1 MTIPAQPLRLR
12 TAALPRFVTVK
23 AGAYLFMPSLR
34 ALRFLSTFALRG
46 PAEPKLAD

>member
-23 AGAYLFMPSLR
+23 AGAYLFMPSMR
-34 ALRFLSTFALRG
+34 ALQY
-46 PAEPKLAD
+46 LARLTRA